1 MARGAGLMARGAGLK
16 ARGAGPI
23 SRRWSALLLSG
34 GVYLAA
40 AALAGAQGCRGNNTA
55 GATASAQA
63 SAPAAEAL
71 PGLKVSDD
79 TPNLLLTWISEDGD
93 FHVEESISKVPEDRR
108 SRVRVVPTDQP
119 EGSGASV
126 YVADLTVKRPDGTY
140 AVSTLARSEWE
151 KLGADLRKTRMEALA
166 PGVHDSAGTPRTP
179 SEGAAGAGN
188 AGPDNAARGPQQ
200 AGAPGAVSAIIY
212 GADWCKPCHDAQR
225 YLESLGVSVTKKN
238 IEESRAA
245 QAEMQE
251 KLARSHRTGSSIPV
265 IDVMGRI
272 FVGYNPGSLK
282 QAVDSA
288 RRGNAPKHG

>member
-1 MARGAGLMARGAGLK
+1 M
-16 ARGAGPI
+16 
-23 SRRWSALLLSG
+23 SRRWASLLLTS
-34 GVYLAA
+34 GVYFSAV
-40 AALAGAQGCRGNNTA
+40 ALGCRGNPA
-55 GATASAQA
+55 PGAAASAQA
-63 SAPAAEAL
+63 SAAPAEAL
-71 PGLKVSDD
+71 PGLKLSDD
-79 TPNLLLTWISEDGD
+79 TPNLLLTWISDDGD

-108 SRVRVVPTDQP
+108 SRVRVVPTDLA
-119 EGSGASV
+119 EGSGANV

-140 AVSTLARSEWE
+140 AVSTLPRSEWE

-166 PGVHDSAGTPRTP
+166 PSAKPLSP
-179 SEGAAGAGN
+179 EGAAGTGN
-188 AGPDNAARGPQQ
+188 RPADAQQ
-200 AGAPGAVSAIIY
+200 ATGAVSAIIY

-251 KLARSHRTGSSIPV
+251 KLARSNRAGSSIPV

-282 QAVDSA
+282 QAVDAA
-288 RRGNAPKHG
+288 RRGSGPKHG

>member
-1 MARGAGLMARGAGLK
+1 MSRSAVLMSRGSWA
-16 ARGAGPI
+16 
-23 SRRWSALLLSG
+23 SLLLSG
-34 GVYLAA
+34 RVYFAA
-40 AALAGAQGCRGNNTA
+40 VALAGALSCRGNPTP
-55 GATASAQA
+55 GATASAPA
-63 SAPAAEAL
+63 SAAPAEAL

-79 TPNLLLTWISEDGD
+79 TPNLLLTWISGDGD

-108 SRVRVVPTDQP
+108 SRVRVVPTDQA

-140 AVSTLARSEWE
+140 AVSSLPRGEWE

-166 PGVHDSAGTPRTP
+166 PGAQDAAGTPRSP
-179 SEGAAGAGN
+179 SGASPEGAAGAGN
-188 AGPDNAARGPQQ
+188 AAADAQH
-200 AGAPGAVSAIIY
+200 ASANGAISAIIY

-251 KLARSHRTGSSIPV
+251 KLARSNRAGSSIPV

-282 QAVDSA
+282 QAVDAA
-288 RRGNAPKHG
+288 RRGNVPKHG